1 MSKTYPYIISNDTVT
16 VYIDGRPQTAHAD
29 HPNFEEIKAA
39 LLYAEYDNIP
49 NLFDLVGAIGV
60 TRQETGSG
68 VEFNP
73 TTGTLTYD
81 GWPIGGVIVDRV
93 LELSRQGVKA
103 PVDRLLN
110 FLENLYQNP
119 SSSVVERLYTF
130 LEKGNMP
137 ITDDGHFLAYKRIRA
152 DWTDV
157 HSGTMDNSVGTE
169 VTMPRSLVNDNDN
182 ETCSTG
188 LHFCSY
194 SYLASFSGDR
204 VVALKINPRD
214 VVSIPTDY
222 NDAKGRACRYVVME
236 EITERAKDGPV
247 WGNDDWIVSTA
258 PTSIL
263 DEPEWPFEHQ
273 KLITVTGILK
283 TDQLLAVEEIL
294 NGLSGP
300 ELVEVYNRL
309 CYTGGEVS
317 RFRDR
322 ATGIRRILISFDLD
336 EIEEELD
343 ALGFN

>member
-1 MSKTYPYIISNDTVT
+1 MSKTYPYVISNDTVT
-16 VYIDGRPQTAHAD
+16 VYVDGCPQTAHSD
-29 HPNFEEIKAA
+29 HPNFSKIKSA
-39 LLYAEYDNIP
+39 LLNAEYDSVP
-49 NLFDLVGAIGV
+49 GLFDLVEAIGV
-60 TRQETGSG
+60 ARQETGTG
-68 VEFNP
+68 VEFNT
-73 TTGTLTYD
+73 TTGVLTYD

-93 LELSRQGVKA
+93 LELARQGVKA
-103 PVDRLLN
+103 PVERLLK
-110 FLENLYQNP
+110 FLDNLCQNP

-152 DWTDV
+152 NWTDV
-157 HSGTMDNSVGTE
+157 HSGTMDNSVGRE

-194 SYLASFSGDR
+194 SYLASFDGDR

-222 NDAKGRACRYVVME
+222 NDAKGRCCRYVVVE

-247 WGNDDWIVSTA
+247 WGNKDWVVSTA
-258 PTSIL
+258 ETSAL
-263 DEPEWPFEHQ
+263 DS
-273 KLITVTGILK
+273 
-283 TDQLLAVEEIL
+283 DAVEIEAVL

-300 ELVEVYNRL
+300 ELVEVYNSL
-309 CYTGGEVS
+309 TYAGGEVT

-322 ATGIRRILISFDLD
+322 ATGIRRILNSFDVD
-336 EIEEELD
+336 DIENELD
-343 ALGFN
+343 GLGFI